1 MDIKF
6 CPQCRC
12 TTWHVDGVCEWV
24 DAHKRLIRFEGLD
37 SATVYVNQDLVSFVR
52 VSLDRPG
59 CTEIIMLEGAVHVKG
74 SVDDVAVAV
83 FGDR

>member
-24 DAHKRLIRFEGLD
+24 DAHKEAEEIRKTL
-37 SATVYVNQDLVSFVR
+37 S
-52 VSLDRPG
+52 RPECVDARSG
-59 CTEIIMLEGAVHVKG
+59 CRNAESGAVVLKKSYPVG
-74 SVDDVAVAV
+74 GTTAYS
-83 FGDR
+83 FGEG